1 MKVDKWSEFTLLIL
15 IMFSSCTY
23 SFNLWISPHFL
34 VGKVVVSKRDDSRS
48 CTKLLNAPV
57 GKEEER
63 EHDHFDGDGNNLR
76 KEEKYCMKNRR
87 DALYRIS
94 ILSQGLLVLAG
105 NPYNSA
111 SADETRDLTTFESI
125 AERAS
130 QLSPKAITTV
140 STDQIK
146 QSSESTTETMAL
158 NKKSIYD
165 FEVPVSGKLV
175 PVRDLVTREINGEK
189 KQPKAILVVNIKQ
202 DDPIAR
208 KNMPQ
213 LISLGSRFG
222 KTGDF
227 VVISIPTDQ
236 GYFEPDTSALI
247 RLKLAAE
254 YGYGINPGM
263 QLTDKMNLLGNTANP
278 MIRWIQSTCRTPTG
292 LGRIQGNF
300 EKFLVD
306 GQTGQPLRRYPRKYV
321 PFDIA
326 DDIEALIDGKPL
338 PPRTTSFLS
347 LVKPLL

>member
-1 MKVDKWSEFTLLIL
+1 MAMKVNKWSEFTLLVFIT
-15 IMFSSCTY
+15 FSTSYTY
-23 SFNLWISPHFL
+23 SFNSWISPHFL

-48 CTKLLNAPV
+48 CTEFLNAPS

-63 EHDHFDGDGNNLR
+63 EHDHFDGNNLR

-94 ILSQGLLVLAG
+94 MLSQGLLVFAG
-105 NPYNSA
+105 NPNNSA

-146 QSSESTTETMAL
+146 QSSESTAETMAQ

-213 LISLGSRFG
+213 LISLGSR
-222 KTGDF
+222 
-227 VVISIPTDQ
+227 
-236 GYFEPDTSALI
+236 
-247 RLKLAAE
+247 
-254 YGYGINPGM
+254 
-263 QLTDKMNLLGNTANP
+263 
-278 MIRWIQSTCRTPTG
+278 
-292 LGRIQGNF
+292 
-300 EKFLVD
+300 
-306 GQTGQPLRRYPRKYV
+306 
-321 PFDIA
+321 
-326 DDIEALIDGKPL
+326 
-338 PPRTTSFLS
+338 
-347 LVKPLL
+347 